1 MTREIKFRAW
11 SSKNKEM
18 IYFGSPEVLCDESE
32 GLLFYRKNM
41 ALSVEMKRPKLMQFT
56 GLHDK
61 NGKEIYEGDVV
72 EYEGYDAKDGS
83 WRDKWVVQFVNDLS
97 SYYLM
102 PTNGDTKPDLLHEI
116 GNDMLEIIGNIYEN
130 PELLK
135 V

>member
-72 EYEGYDAKDGS
+72 RRKENDYVIEWGYGGYNERNNEVTRAIS
-83 WRDKWVVQFVNDLS
+83 L
-97 SYYLM
+97 
-102 PTNGDTKPDLLHEI
+102 TDTYS
-116 GNDMLEIIGNIYEN
+116 IIGNIYEN
-130 PELLK
+130 PDLLSN
-135 V
+135 